1 MKTTIQKNLLRIN
14 RSLSYALVAI
24 LFLATLTNCS
34 KDDAP
39 APTPEAAIISSISP
53 QSGPKA
59 TLVTI
64 NGSHFGD
71 NIDQVSVY
79 FNQVEALVQSVT
91 DTKITATMPARAYT
105 GLVKVRINGT
115 ELIGPEFEYLISEFQ
130 VSTLAGSTAGDTNGT
145 GEAAQ
150 FNRPRGVSTDSQG
163 NIYVADSD
171 NHKIKKITP
180 NGVVTTFAGSTQ
192 GDADGTG
199 TDAQFNIPRGLAMDN
214 QDNLYIADSNNHKIR
229 KITPNGVVTT
239 LAGSVS
245 GFEDETGENAKFN
258 LPYALV
264 IDGQNNLYIA
274 DHFNHK
280 IRKITP
286 NGVVTTL
293 AGSAQGDSDGMGANA
308 QFWGPSGIE
317 LDSQNNLYV
326 ADHFNHKIRK
336 ITPSGVVTTFAG
348 STTGFEDELGE
359 NAKFKTPFGIAID
372 PQNNLYV
379 SDYGNNKIRKIT
391 PNSMVITVAGST
403 SGFANGSGTDA
414 QFNGPTGIT
423 LDNQGN
429 IYIAGFSS
437 HKIRKITLD

>member
-171 NHKIKKITP
+171 NHKIKKI
-180 NGVVTTFAGSTQ
+180 
-192 GDADGTG
+192 
-199 TDAQFNIPRGLAMDN
+199 
-214 QDNLYIADSNNHKIR
+214 
-229 KITPNGVVTT
+229 
-239 LAGSVS
+239 
-245 GFEDETGENAKFN
+245 
-258 LPYALV
+258 
-264 IDGQNNLYIA
+264 
-274 DHFNHK
+274 
-280 IRKITP
+280 
-286 NGVVTTL
+286 
-293 AGSAQGDSDGMGANA
+293 
-308 QFWGPSGIE
+308 
-317 LDSQNNLYV
+317 
-326 ADHFNHKIRK
+326 
-336 ITPSGVVTTFAG
+336 
-348 STTGFEDELGE
+348 
-359 NAKFKTPFGIAID
+359 
-372 PQNNLYV
+372 
-379 SDYGNNKIRKIT
+379 
-391 PNSMVITVAGST
+391 
-403 SGFANGSGTDA
+403 
-414 QFNGPTGIT
+414 
-423 LDNQGN
+423 
-429 IYIAGFSS
+429 
-437 HKIRKITLD
+437 